1 MAKDNNQ
8 GKQPKPQADQGK
20 KLSINKSIKGR
31 DSGDAG
37 GFERSRKGTAGDTTG
52 STGPRKKE

>member
-8 GKQPKPQADQGK
+8 RKQQKPQSNQSVKITISESTK
-20 KLSINKSIKGR
+20 KSV
-31 DSGDAG
+31 DAG
-37 GFERSRKGTAGDTTG
+37 GFERSRKGTASDTTS